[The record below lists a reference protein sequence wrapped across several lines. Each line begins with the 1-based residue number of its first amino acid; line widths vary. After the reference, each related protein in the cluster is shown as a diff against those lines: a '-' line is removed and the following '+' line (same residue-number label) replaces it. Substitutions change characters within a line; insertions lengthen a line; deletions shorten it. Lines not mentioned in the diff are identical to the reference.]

1 MYWPLYMINEQ
12 QGRTLGEVWDGQN
25 LMLIFRR
32 SASDRIMN
40 MWWEL
45 SSLVEGISLPD
56 EEDQIMWNFTSTG
69 KYAVQSLYAV
79 INHKGVT
86 PVFVNTVWKL
96 KIPPRVQIFLYLVS
110 NNRLLNGDNLA
121 KRRDASDPT
130 CIFCT
135 EKESITHLFFDCC
148 ISRNNWDIVL
158 VGLSRL

>member
-1 MYWPLYMINEQ
+1 MINEQ

-86 PVFVNTVWKL
+86 PVFVNTV
-96 KIPPRVQIFLYLVS
+96 
-110 NNRLLNGDNLA
+110 
-121 KRRDASDPT
+121 
-130 CIFCT
+130 
-135 EKESITHLFFDCC
+135 
-148 ISRNNWDIVL
+148 
-158 VGLSRL
+158 